1 MEKRRLKTIA
11 IYLPQ
16 FHEVEENNQ
25 WWGKGFTDWVTVKNA
40 QPLCVGHRQP
50 RVPLEQNYYDLLD
63 RNVMQWQAELAKK
76 YNISGFCFYHYWF
89 KNGKRILEK
98 PAENL
103 LQWTDIDMPFCFSW
117 ANQTW
122 ARTWTNIQNSNA
134 WLGSD
139 YEKNNRSDGILLR
152 QSYGG
157 KKEWREHFE
166 YLLPFFKDSRY
177 IRYHEKPVFLIYKPE
192 YMYCLDNMMEYW
204 KELAVENGLNGI
216 CVITVRSNCKQW
228 TQADYWILQEFDYSF
243 MSGEN
248 RKTDEAWQIEYKDA
262 WEDILKRAYIEG
274 DENVFYGGFTDVDD
288 TPRRGN
294 RGVYI
299 KDASPVVFEIYYKKL
314 AELAAVKER
323 GLIFVNAWN
332 EWGEGAYLE
341 PDEDFKYGYLE
352 AVKSV
357 MDYIDQADVSLLQL
371 DTKYMKL
378 SGSGMPQVDASQ
390 FRKKEKYYQLLNKWV
405 VNRENN
411 KKIEQ
416 VLTALQIKSV
426 AIYGMGDFGRHL
438 EKELEDSTVNV
449 RLCFD
454 QRAGFLNLDE
464 PRKYINENYADIDAV
479 IVTPFLEYK
488 DIRLLLKKF
497 FDVPIMSLEELISEC
512 EIL

>member
-1 MEKRRLKTIA
+1 MKTIA

-40 QPLCVGHRQP
+40 QPLYAGHRQP
-50 RVPLEQNYYDLLD
+50 RVPLEQNYYDLSQH
-63 RNVMQWQAELAKK
+63 NVMQWQAELAKM

-89 KNGKRILEK
+89 KDGKRILEK

-103 LQWTDIDMPFCFSW
+103 LGWTDIDMPFCFSW

-134 WLGSD
+134 WTGSN
-139 YEKNNRSDGILLR
+139 YEKSSKDDGILLR

-157 KKEWREHFE
+157 KKEWKEHFE

-177 IRYHEKPVFLIYKPE
+177 IQYDGKPVFLIYKPE
-192 YMYCLDNMMEYW
+192 YMYCLDNMMGYW

-216 CVITVRSNCKQW
+216 CVITVRSNCRRW
-228 TQADYWILQEFDYSF
+228 SQADYWLLQEFDYSF
-243 MSGEN
+243 IPREQG
-248 RKTDEAWQIEYKDA
+248 KADEAWQIGYKNA
-262 WEDILKRAYIEG
+262 WEDILGRAYAER

-294 RGVYI
+294 RGVFI
-299 KDASPVVFEIYYKKL
+299 KDASPAVFEKYYKKL
-314 AELAAVKER
+314 AELAAIRNRELV
-323 GLIFVNAWN
+323 FVNAWN

-341 PDEDFKYGYLE
+341 PDEDFGYGYLE

-357 MDYIDQADVSLLQL
+357 MDYIHQTDNSKITPDMNYVKSKSSNYGQEIVTNAEYRK
-371 DTKYMKL
+371 T
-378 SGSGMPQVDASQ
+378 QV
-390 FRKKEKYYQLLNKWV
+390 YYDLMNKWFTNV
-405 VNRENN
+405 QNN

-416 VLTALQIKSV
+416 VLLALHIKNIAV
-426 AIYGMGDFGRHL
+426 YGIGNLGIHL
-438 EKELEDSTVNV
+438 LKELENSSINV
-449 RLCFD
+449 VLCMDKNTKFSQD
-454 QRAGFLNLDE
+454 MDG
-464 PRKYINENYADIDAV
+464 YSDIDAI
-479 IVTPFLEYK
+479 IVTPVLEYK
-488 DIRLLLKKF
+488 EIRLCLKKY
-497 FDVPIMSLEELISEC
+497 FDVLIMSLEELIYEC